1 MIAKLNWQI
10 RSDTFEMAKYC
21 CLDSGS
27 TLKKRCLYSAMYI
40 LGGIPGP
47 DIHMEKGMAKLIV
60 NPNDSL
66 GNIASYPC

>member
-1 MIAKLNWQI
+1 
-10 RSDTFEMAKYC
+10 
-21 CLDSGS
+21 
-27 TLKKRCLYSAMYI
+27 MYI

-47 DIHMEKGMAKLIV
+47 DIHMEKGMAKLII